1 MELPFDTIDHLITYL
16 VAKLAPRVSGKGVLT
31 ISLAKLLFLADYE
44 YFKAIGKPAT
54 NLRYIWYKY
63 GPYPLTDFEPR
74 LAKLEDYE
82 IIKAPMTRVI
92 DERPYN
98 LFYQGPHPRFTPFLD
113 PQLKQ
118 IVDRLI
124 EIFADAPWEAL
135 LQYVYSLEI
144 VKGLQSGET
153 IEFGRIAVKTEDE
166 TFLDT
171 VADAFREELVKPLS
185 QEHYRVIQKALK
197 EPTNENIE
205 NAKRMLP
212 LQRRAS
218 RVSG

>member
-1 MELPFDTIDHLITYL
+1 
-16 VAKLAPRVSGKGVLT
+16 
-31 ISLAKLLFLADYE
+31 
-44 YFKAIGKPAT
+44 
-54 NLRYIWYKY
+54 
-63 GPYPLTDFEPR
+63 
-74 LAKLEDYE
+74 
-82 IIKAPMTRVI
+82 
-92 DERPYN
+92 
-98 LFYQGPHPRFTPFLD
+98 
-113 PQLKQ
+113 
-118 IVDRLI
+118 
-124 EIFADAPWEAL
+124 
-135 LQYVYSLEI
+135 VYSLEI

-218 RVSG
+218 RLSG